1 MGKNISDYL
10 YGAGNIMLNAT
21 REVVQRHEDE
31 FVQAERNYGA
41 GILIQ
46 ALFEVNVED
55 DVIISLV
62 QKYYGFSERESEELM
77 VSERTINIPCQKLE
91 TFLVR
96 SEGYTRDE
104 AVNFILKNG
113 ILDFL
118 REKKVSWKL
127 SPRELLL
134 KVEKEQQNY

>member
-1 MGKNISDYL
+1 MWEKIISNYL
-10 YGAGNIMLNAT
+10 YGAGNIMLNVT

-31 FVQAERNYGA
+31 SVQAELNYGA

-46 ALFEVNVED
+46 ALYKVNVED

-77 VSERTINIPCQKLE
+77 SPERTIIIPCQKLE

-113 ILDFL
+113 IPDFFERKESSL
-118 REKKVSWKL
+118 KFITM
-127 SPRELLL
+127 ELF
-134 KVEKEQQNY
+134 

>member
-31 FVQAERNYGA
+31 SVQAERNYGA

-62 QKYYGFSERESEELM
+62 QKYYEE
-77 VSERTINIPCQKLE
+77 QH
-91 TFLVR
+91 
-96 SEGYTRDE
+96 
-104 AVNFILKNG
+104 
-113 ILDFL
+113 
-118 REKKVSWKL
+118 KKI
-127 SPRELLL
+127 
-134 KVEKEQQNY
+134 QNLTYQLHYHLTHD